1 MAHPVG
7 GVATPQVPG
16 RLTVTTIAASTLLL
30 DDALV
35 GPGWV
40 TVQGTTISA
49 VGSGNPPQP
58 ADVRLEGGVLAPGL
72 VDLQING
79 AFGYDLAS
87 ADRDGWQAI
96 ARRLPSTGVTAFVP
110 TVITAPVD
118 ALVAT
123 VRRYRDLRDDL
134 DEGARSLGLH
144 LEGPFLAEGRRGA
157 HAAEHL
163 CDPTTERVDRLL
175 GAGGEDLAYVT
186 LAPERAGAIAA
197 IERFVGA
204 GVRVSIGHSDATDA
218 QVATA
223 ADAGA
228 SLVTHL
234 FNAQRPLHH
243 RDPGVVGAALADP
256 RLTLG
261 LIVDGHHVAPTA
273 VRATFAAAAGRTA
286 LVTDAI
292 SALGMPPGT
301 YDLGGAR
308 THVRDDGLPVRDD
321 GTIAGSVLRLDA
333 AIAGTIHAGVDPAL
347 ALTAATRVPADAI
360 GRPDLGRLAPDAA
373 ADLVWWV
380 DGRARATW
388 VRGEL
393 VHGDPPSAGDAVR
406 SAEPGTSPTT
416 EPGWIGDR

>member
-1 MAHPVG
+1 M
-7 GVATPQVPG
+7 
-16 RLTVTTIAASTLLL
+16 TTIAATTLLL

-40 TVQGTTISA
+40 TVQGTTITA
-49 VGSGNPPQP
+49 VGSGTPPQP
-58 ADVRLEGGVLAPGL
+58 VDVRLDGGVLAPGL

-79 AFGYDLAS
+79 AFGHDLAS
-87 ADRDGWQAI
+87 ADRGGWQVI
-96 ARRLPSTGVTAFVP
+96 VRQLPSTGVTAFVP

-118 ALVAT
+118 ALVST
-123 VRRYRDLRDDL
+123 LHRYRDLRDDL
-134 DEGARSLGLH
+134 REGARTLGLH

-157 HAAEHL
+157 HAAEYL
-163 CDPTTERVDRLL
+163 CDPTPERVGRLL
-175 GAGGEDLAYVT
+175 EAGGDHLAYVT
-186 LAPERAGAIAA
+186 LAPERHGAIAA

-204 GVRVSIGHSDATDA
+204 GVRVAVGHSDATDI
-218 QVATA
+218 QVAAA

-228 SLVTHL
+228 SLITHL

-308 THVRDDGLPVRDD
+308 THVREDGLPVRDD

-333 AIAGTIHAGVDPAL
+333 AIAGTIEAGVDPAI

-360 GRPDLGRLAPDAA
+360 GRSDLGRLAPGAA
-373 ADLVWWV
+373 ADLVWWE

-388 VRGEL
+388 VKGEL
-393 VHGDPPSAGDAVR
+393 VHGEASSTDDVVR
-406 SAEPGTSPTT
+406 SAEPDAHP
-416 EPGWIGDR
+416 